1 MVKQLFRNTAFL
13 AIITCLLWSTA
24 FAGSKIAMKYM
35 PPLQLAGFRF
45 FVSGLILLLWFGKF
59 RSYFSIIKKHIG
71 FVLWVAFLQ
80 TFLMYSFFYLG
91 LNLVPGALGAMIIGS
106 GPLFAV
112 LVAHFF
118 IRDDKMNW
126 KLTTGLFLG
135 IAGIIIINYGR
146 QVTGIAGSLEL
157 LGVLLLIL
165 NNLAGGAYNVV
176 IYKSNREIPAMV
188 LSSASLGIGGLGLF
202 LFSLPIE
209 GFQIKAYPFEFWAAF
224 AWLCMLSA
232 VAFSIWFALLKRP
245 GVKVS
250 TLNTWKFLIPVFGAI
265 LSWWLIPNEYPDIY
279 SIVGMAVIASSILVI
294 NHETIF
300 QKFKS
305 LNFN

>member
-1 MVKQLFRNTAFL
+1 MVSY
-13 AIITCLLWSTA
+13 W
-24 FAGSKIAMKYM
+24 
-35 PPLQLAGFRF
+35 
-45 FVSGLILLLWFGKF
+45 KF
-59 RSYFSIIKKHIG
+59 RSFFSIIKKNIG
-71 FVLWVAFLQ
+71 FILWVAFLQ

-91 LNLVPGALGAMIIGS
+91 LNLVPCAIGAMIIGS

-118 IRDDKMNW
+118 IHDDKMNW

-135 IAGIIIINYGR
+135 IAGIVIINYGR
-146 QVTGIAGSLEL
+146 HVTGIAGPFEL
-157 LGVLLLIL
+157 LGVFLLIL

-176 IYKSNREIPAMV
+176 IYKSKRVIPAMV

-209 GFQIKAYPFEFWAAF
+209 GFQIKAYPFEFWGAF
-224 AWLCMLSA
+224 TWLCMLSA

-250 TLNTWKFLIPVFGAI
+250 SLNTWKFFIPVFGAI

-294 NHETIF
+294 NHEAILR
-300 QKFKS
+300 KLKI
-305 LNFN
+305 